1 MVFNLNNQ
9 MKLTIE
15 ELQALETE
23 MLKEIAEICENHH
36 IDYFLSYGSLI
47 GAIRHKGPIP
57 WDTDTDIAIPFNQ
70 LPRFLKIVREEL
82 SDKFYVDFHDTN
94 KNYRF
99 FFPRVGV
106 RGYSTKQLHL
116 DVFLVVGAPDSK
128 EKQKRMKNKANY
140 LAYILRYKNL
150 KEGGFAFHKIS
161 LKAKFV
167 IYLRAFFMSFVP
179 KRKLIAKFEKLCKQY
194 PYDLSN
200 TIVNIAGGYYMKEF
214 IPKKFY
220 GKAVLKN
227 YAGLQVRVPE
237 LYSEYLQH
245 FYGDYMKFPPEE
257 ERFIEAYYY
266 ISEAKQ
272 NTGKSV
278 WKTDGSL

>member
-1 MVFNLNNQ
+1 

-23 MLKEIAEICENHH
+23 MLKEVAEICENHQ

-57 WDTDTDIAIPFNQ
+57 WDTDADIAIPFNQ
-70 LPRFLKIVREEL
+70 LPRFLKMVREEL
-82 SDKFYVDFHDTN
+82 SDEFYVDFHDTN

-99 FFPRVGV
+99 FFPRIGV

-116 DVFLVVGAPDSK
+116 DVFLLVGAPDCE
-128 EKQKRMKNKANY
+128 EKQKRMKDKANY

-161 LKAKFV
+161 LKEKFV
-167 IYLRAFFMSFVP
+167 IYLRAFSLSFVP
-179 KRKLIAKFEKLCKQY
+179 KKKLIAKFEKLCRQY

-214 IPKKFY
+214 IPKTFF
-220 GKAVLKN
+220 GEAVLKN

-257 ERFIEAYYY
+257 ERIIEAYYY
-266 ISEAKQ
+266 ISKAKQ
-272 NTGKSV
+272 DTGKSV
-278 WKTDGSL
+278 SKADKS